1 MLYLLRD
8 YTKIV
13 NKKWEQLLKV
23 LMLGWELP
31 PHHTGGMGIVC
42 YQLCKQLAHTGADI
56 EFILPYTAD
65 FSNITFMKINPALP
79 DGAKQV
85 LGSNAGS
92 TYSSQYFEYVL
103 SDGSTRGVAMDE
115 HQSRYAEYVAKTVL
129 YGSYD
134 IIHAHDWLTFRAG
147 LIAKQMCGKP
157 LIVHVHS
164 TEYDR
169 AGGKNGNPMVR
180 EIEFM
185 GLHMADKIIA
195 VSEVT
200 KQTIVR
206 EYDIDPSKITVVHNA
221 MEFEPHELQD
231 NHDNTH
237 AYLQQMQKSGYKVVL
252 SAGRLTIQ
260 KGLSHLVQAMQKVIE
275 HRPKTLLLF
284 VGSGEQQQ
292 QLMEMAAE
300 LGIGANVLFSG
311 HLNGT
316 GKAWRDSFRIADLFV
331 MPSVSEPFGLTPFEA
346 LTHGTPALISKQ
358 SGAAEILQNCLKVDF
373 WDIDEMANQ
382 ITSVLDHQDLQD
394 TLVATGQKELQQL
407 TWNKSIN
414 KLMDEYSRHVNQG
427 ALYA

>member
-1 MLYLLRD
+1 
-8 YTKIV
+8 
-13 NKKWEQLLKV
+13 
-23 LMLGWELP
+23 MLGWELP

-42 YQLCKQLAHTGADI
+42 YQLCRQLANNGADI

-65 FSNITFMKINPALP
+65 FSNINFMKINSSLPA
-79 DGAKQV
+79 GAEKV
-85 LGSNAGS
+85 LGAQAGS
-92 TYSSQYFEYVL
+92 TYNSQFFEYHMK
-103 SDGSTRGVAMDE
+103 DGTTRGVAMDE
-115 HQSRYAEYVAKTVL
+115 HQTKYAEHVARTVIL
-129 YGSYD
+129 GSYD

-147 LIAKQMCGKP
+147 LIAKQLCGKP

-169 AGGKNGNPMVR
+169 AGGEIGNPMVR

-185 GLHMADKIIA
+185 GLHLADKIIA
-195 VSEVT
+195 VSDVT

-206 EYDIDPSKITVVHNA
+206 EYDIDPSKIAVVHNA
-221 MEFEPHELQD
+221 MEFEPHELLD
-231 NHDNTH
+231 HHNNIYT
-237 AYLQQMQKSGYKVVL
+237 YLGQMKKSGYKIVL
-252 SAGRLTIQ
+252 SAGRITIQ
-260 KGLSHLVQAMQKVIE
+260 KGLTHLVAAIQKVIE

-300 LGIGANVLFSG
+300 IGIGANVLFSG

-331 MPSVSEPFGLTPFEA
+331 MPSVSEPFGITPFEA
-346 LTHGTPALISKQ
+346 LTYGTPALISKQ
-358 SGAAEILQNCLKVDF
+358 SGAAEVLQNCLKVDF

-382 ITSVLDHQDLQD
+382 ITSVLNNQDLQD
-394 TLVATGQKELQQL
+394 TLVETGQKELEQI

-414 KLMDEYSRHVNQG
+414 KLMEEYTKHVNPE
-427 ALYA
+427 ASYA